1 MNSIFSELPHTLGV
15 YTLTRLV
22 EQRENSAL
30 YEAQQ
35 THVDRAVVLEIL
47 QPGVSHAEE
56 VAFLA
61 QARHRVATSGMP
73 HVADV
78 FESLRAEGIWFLT
91 QELPPGRSLADIAAA
106 GEKLSV
112 LHICCVIAAAAEM
125 YAGFQQAGLS
135 AMPLAPSSIYVE
147 ESGEIHFLSPLVE
160 GQPNNPAAQMQAT
173 AAALWAACPEE
184 KEPGLGRAVTLLQ
197 WLNEGYE
204 GNFLEWS
211 ELKETADTIITQL
224 RQNARPDSS
233 KPFLLRLKEQV
244 ERHPNVQQARSF
256 LSKWGSHLGAAAGV
270 VVVMSC
276 MGTMFGMGAP
286 ETVGAEGE
294 TGIHCQQAGKNEVV
308 MRYPVTVQDYADFI
322 QAFEE
327 LDDDEKQEL
336 TAALPGKCESLP
348 PMNWEQQWEHGDPD
362 SPVTGVSYWQA
373 LLYARHQGGDLPTAN
388 QLQAVLNTVPGY
400 LDMEWSRTVQNSPL
414 PGIYSGAASLVV
426 GMQGNLIPIG
436 SREWCDPR
444 CGFRITLPE
453 N

>member
-1 MNSIFSELPHTLGV
+1 MNSFFSELPHTLGV

-91 QELPPGRSLADIAAA
+91 QELPQGRSLADIAAA

-125 YAGFQQAGLS
+125 YAEFQQAGLS

-173 AAALWAACPEE
+173 AAALWVVCPEE
-184 KEPGLGRAVTLLQ
+184 KEPGLGRTVTLLQ

-204 GNFLEWS
+204 GNFLEWN

-256 LSKWGSHLGAAAGV
+256 LCKWGSHLGAAAGV

-286 ETVGAEGE
+286 ETAGADGQ
-294 TGIHCQQAGKNEVV
+294 TGILCQQAGKNEVV

-362 SPVTGVSYWQA
+362 APVTGVSYWQA

>member
-22 EQRENSAL
+22 EQRENSTL

-91 QELPPGRSLADIAAA
+91 QELPQGRSLADIAAA

-286 ETVGAEGE
+286 ETVGADGQ
-294 TGIHCQQAGKNEVV
+294 TGILCQQAGKNEVV

-336 TAALPGKCESLP
+336 TATLPGKCESLP

>member
-22 EQRENSAL
+22 EQRENSTL

-47 QPGVSHAEE
+47 RPGVSHAEE

-91 QELPPGRSLADIAAA
+91 QELPQGRSLADIAAA

-256 LSKWGSHLGAAAGV
+256 LGKWGSLLGAAAGV

-294 TGIHCQQAGKNEVV
+294 TGILCQQAGKNEVV

-436 SREWCDPR
+436 SREWRDPR

>member
-211 ELKETADTIITQL
+211 ELKGTADTIITQL

-286 ETVGAEGE
+286 ETVGAEGQ
-294 TGIHCQQAGKNEVV
+294 TGILCQQAGKNELV

-322 QAFEE
+322 EAFEE

-362 SPVTGVSYWQA
+362 APVTGVSYWQA

-426 GMQGNLIPIG
+426 GLQGNLIPIG

>member
-22 EQRENSAL
+22 EQRENSVL

-160 GQPNNPAAQMQAT
+160 GQPNYPAAQMQAT

-211 ELKETADTIITQL
+211 ELKGTADTIITQL

-286 ETVGAEGE
+286 ETVGAEGQ
-294 TGIHCQQAGKNEVV
+294 TGILCQQAGKNEVV

-322 QAFEE
+322 EAFEE

-362 SPVTGVSYWQA
+362 APVTGVSYWQA

>member
-211 ELKETADTIITQL
+211 ELKGTADTIITQL

-256 LSKWGSHLGAAAGV
+256 LSKWGSYLGAAAGV